1 MALWSGLLTRPPPTP
16 LTSRPSLTL
25 FFLLVGAFL
34 LTLVPHAVQFPL
46 WVTVAV
52 VGAMALRSLIE
63 FYRLP
68 LPSTTFCGIVAIALA
83 FAIYLQYG
91 TLAGREAG
99 TALTAGLLAIK
110 FYELRR
116 PRDVSL
122 IIFSCFFVVMS
133 ALLYSQVLELF
144 VYCLI
149 MMWVLTA
156 LLLRVHTGD
165 LPNDRLLRMLGQS
178 GIIFSQALPLAVVL
192 FFFFPRY
199 TGTLSLMLEGGT
211 IGLNSTVSPGSIS
224 RLALDDSEAMYVKFP
239 PGTSVPTIDT
249 MYWRA
254 LVLWDYQKG
263 TWTPG
268 QQSSVELP
276 KPPPPGPGGMEFSQE
291 ITIKPHNQRWLF
303 ALDVPVSDIENKVN
317 LPATVILQGDVLQL
331 QGGKLDHQAR
341 YNVTSSSVPP
351 VENLGAGEEASSRF
365 LDPTQV
371 DPQVKALADQLH
383 QGLSDPQVQEYVSA
397 VLRYF
402 RHGGF
407 IYSTAPGIQGTNW
420 LPVFLFKTK
429 TGFCEHFAS
438 AFAILM
444 RLENVPAR
452 LVVGYRGAD
461 YNPYADHYI
470 VSQSNAHAWD
480 EVWIYKKDQSPPWP
494 EGRKGSWMRV
504 DPTAILS
511 AAEAQNLGQS
521 ADAEDTL
528 SSQVSHHRESFYD
541 TYLPSWTKDTLKE
554 LQLRREQVET
564 GWDNLV
570 FSYDPDTQY
579 RLAQALGFGEK
590 AGLYLTFVCV
600 IASGI
605 CLIVFQKW
613 TMRKPPVHPVEN
625 LYAAF
630 CRNMAQRGI
639 PRATWEGPLAYTE
652 RVAEAFPDDKQ
663 TLQRFGSIVAN
674 VRYGPAPGDPAAP
687 QNLKSL
693 LTLLTAS
700 QAAAT
705 SRDRR

>member
-1 MALWSGLLTRPPPTP
+1 MALWPGFLAKPAQTP

-25 FFLLVGAFL
+25 FFLLTGAFL
-34 LTLVPHAVQFPL
+34 LTLVPHAIQFPP

-52 VGAMALRSLIE
+52 VAAMILRSVIE

-68 LPSTTFCGIVAIALA
+68 LPSTTFCGIIAVVMAGAI
-83 FAIYLQYG
+83 FVQYG

-99 TALTAGLLAIK
+99 TAFTACLLAIK
-110 FYELRR
+110 FFELRR
-116 PRDVSL
+116 PRDVAL

-149 MMWVLTA
+149 MMWILTA

-165 LPNDRLLRMLGQS
+165 LPNDRLLRMLSQS
-178 GIIFSQALPLAVVL
+178 GVIFLQALPLALVL

-211 IGLNSTVSPGSIS
+211 IGLNDTVSPGSIS
-224 RLALDDSEAMYVKFP
+224 RLSQDDSEAMYVQFLTP
-239 PGTSVPTIDT
+239 NVPATTDS

-254 LVLWDYQKG
+254 LVLWDYKNG

-268 QQSSVELP
+268 PLAAQEP
-276 KPPPPGPGGMEFSQE
+276 RTKIHAAPGALVFPQE
-291 ITIKPHNQRWLF
+291 ITVLAHNQRWLF
-303 ALDVPVSDIENKVN
+303 ALDTPVSAADNKAD
-317 LPATVILQGDVLQL
+317 LPPATILDGDILQL
-331 QGGKLDHQAR
+331 QGGKLDHRAR
-341 YNVTSSSVPP
+341 YDVTSSN
-351 VENLGAGEEASSRF
+351 NLEDEVISDDERSNGIQ
-365 LDPTQV
+365 LPTDPKDHI
-371 DPQVKALADQLH
+371 DPQVVELADQLH
-383 QGLSDPQVQEYVSA
+383 QGIPDTQPLPYVFA
-397 VLRYF
+397 VLKYF
-402 RHGGF
+402 HHGGF
-407 IYSTAPGIQGTNW
+407 VYSTAPGIQGPDW

-438 AFAILM
+438 AFAVLM
-444 RLENVPAR
+444 RIEHIPTR
-452 LVVGYRGAD
+452 LVVGYQGAD
-461 YNPYADHYI
+461 YNPYSNLYG

-480 EVWIYKKDQSPPWP
+480 EVWIEAKKHWV
-494 EGRKGSWMRV
+494 RI
-504 DPTAILS
+504 DPTAIL
-511 AAEAQNLGQS
+511 ALAEEGLPVNQA
-521 ADAEDTL
+521 ADAQDTL
-528 SSQVSHHRESFYD
+528 SSQVTRHRETFSDAF
-541 TYLPSWTKDTLKE
+541 LPAWAKDGLRQ

-564 GWDNLV
+564 DWDNIV

-590 AGLYLTFVCV
+590 TGFYLMLICIAAG
-600 IASGI
+600 GI
-605 CLIVFQKW
+605 CLIVFKKW
-613 TMRKPPVHPVEN
+613 TMRKTPVSPVEN

-639 PRATWEGPLAYTE
+639 PRAAWEGPFAYTE
-652 RVAEAFPDDKQ
+652 RVAEAFPDDKRAIQ
-663 TLQRFGSIVAN
+663 SIGSIVAS
-674 VRYGPAPGDPAAP
+674 VRYGPAPADPAAP
-687 QNLKSL
+687 HQLKSL